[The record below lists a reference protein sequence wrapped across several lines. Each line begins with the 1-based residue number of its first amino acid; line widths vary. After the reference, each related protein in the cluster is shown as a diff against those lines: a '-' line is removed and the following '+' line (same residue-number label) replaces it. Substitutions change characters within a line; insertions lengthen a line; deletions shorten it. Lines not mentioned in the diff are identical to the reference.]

1 MKQNKFPFSAAFRG
15 AIGFG
20 LGGLLVVLPTLQ
32 PLVPSVGQGTVI
44 RLLRLLV
51 PIALSFAGGV
61 VGGASLRAGKKTTI
75 GFGLGFVFPAFLAQ
89 ISFVAPQ
96 AWEGEE
102 SSQEILL
109 FYVSYFSIGFVLA
122 GGIGSVFTRLGLR
135 VIILCVVGF
144 GLCGVIGG
152 IIAAVPELPTSTS
165 LPNKKVLIA
174 SSVVVPF
181 ILAGAIAGGGIT
193 WARRLQSPEERDA
206 GHV

>member
-20 LGGLLVVLPTLQ
+20 LGGLLVVLPIFQ

-75 GFGLGFVFPAFLAQ
+75 GFGLGFVFPALLAQ

-96 AWEGEE
+96 AWGGGKREQPGDRP
-102 SSQEILL
+102 LL
-109 FYVSYFSIGFVLA
+109 YFVLFNRFRPSRRDWFCLYTS
-122 GGIGSVFTRLGLR
+122 GSQSHHPLRRRIRLVRSHRGNHRCGTMVADEHKFTKR
-135 VIILCVVGF
+135 
-144 GLCGVIGG
+144 
-152 IIAAVPELPTSTS
+152 TS
-165 LPNKKVLIA
+165 A
-174 SSVVVPF
+174 Y
-181 ILAGAIAGGGIT
+181 
-193 WARRLQSPEERDA
+193 R
-206 GHV
+206 